1 MYAKEI
7 NLNAHTYNTLFTSTS
22 SGRIIVPVK
31 NNVAVYT
38 QFEHVRGTPAPKGE
52 RGVPVDKIRILNTL
66 IDRLITMKQKVP
78 LENEAT
84 GLSDADLESRIVNY
98 QRQIKD
104 VVTLS
109 TSNGTYGLAGL
120 MPEAGEVFSISA

>member
-7 NLNAHTYNTLFTSTS
+7 NLNAHTYNSLFTTTS

-78 LENEAT
+78 VEKEAV
-84 GLSDADLESRIVNY
+84 GLKDAELDTQIISY
-98 QRQIKD
+98 QRQIKE
-104 VVTLS
+104 VVDTAAS
-109 TSNGTYGLAGL
+109 SGSYGLAGL
-120 MPEAGEVFSISA
+120 LPEAGEVFSISA

>member
-1 MYAKEI
+1 MFA
-7 NLNAHTYNTLFTSTS
+7 
-22 SGRIIVPVK
+22 VPRLQK
-31 NNVAVYT
+31 A
-38 QFEHVRGTPAPKGE
+38 
-52 RGVPVDKIRILNTL
+52 KIRILNTL

>member
-7 NLNAHTYNTLFTSTS
+7 NLNAHTYNSLFTTTS

-66 IDRLITMKQKVP
+66 IDRLIIMKQKVP
-78 LENEAT
+78 VEKEAV
-84 GLSDADLESRIVNY
+84 GLKDAELDTQIISY
-98 QRQIKD
+98 QRQIKE
-104 VVTLS
+104 VVDTAAS
-109 TSNGTYGLAGL
+109 SGSYGLAGL
-120 MPEAGEVFSISA
+120 LPEAGEVFSISA

>member
-7 NLNAHTYNTLFTSTS
+7 NLNAHTYNSLFTTTS

-38 QFEHVRGTPAPKGE
+38 QFEHVRGTPAPKGD

-78 LENEAT
+78 VEKEAV
-84 GLSDADLESRIVNY
+84 GLKDAELDTQIISY
-98 QRQIKD
+98 QRQIKE
-104 VVTLS
+104 VVDTAAS
-109 TSNGTYGLAGL
+109 SGSYGLAGL
-120 MPEAGEVFSISA
+120 LPEAGQVFSISA

>member
-7 NLNAHTYNTLFTSTS
+7 NLNAHTYNSLFTTTS

-78 LENEAT
+78 LEKEAV
-84 GLSDADLESRIVNY
+84 GLKDAELDTQIISY
-98 QRQIKD
+98 QRQIKE
-104 VVTLS
+104 VVDTAAS
-109 TSNGTYGLAGL
+109 SGSYGLAGL
-120 MPEAGEVFSISA
+120 LPEAGEVFSISA

>member
-7 NLNAHTYNTLFTSTS
+7 NLNAHTYNSLFTTTS

-78 LENEAT
+78 VEKEAV
-84 GLSDADLESRIVNY
+84 GLKDAELDTQIISY
-98 QRQIKD
+98 QRQIKE
-104 VVTLS
+104 VVDTAAS
-109 TSNGTYGLAGL
+109 SGSYGLAGL
-120 MPEAGEVFSISA
+120 LPEAGQVFSISA

>member
-7 NLNAHTYNTLFTSTS
+7 NLNAHTYNSLFTTTS

-78 LENEAT
+78 VEKEAV
-84 GLSDADLESRIVNY
+84 GLKDAELDTQIISY
-98 QRQIKD
+98 QRQIKE
-104 VVTLS
+104 VVDTAA
-109 TSNGTYGLAGL
+109 SNGSYGLAGL
-120 MPEAGEVFSISA
+120 LPEAGEVFSISA